1 MEKARICAVRH
12 KRWRKAEPTCDL
24 DQYPDMQDALSHNDP
39 RCYARSSWKNLVV
52 HWSPYKTSE
61 RKSNHDREENHF
73 GIGASGQCNNDYFG
87 ERTWRRLHSM

>member
-1 MEKARICAVRH
+1 VLCVTSDGAKPNPYAIL
-12 KRWRKAEPTCDL
+12 TSN
-24 DQYPDMQDALSHNDP
+24 PDMEDAMGT
-39 RCYARSSWKNLVV
+39 RSSGIISLI

-73 GIGASGQCNNDYFG
+73 GIGASGQCNNGYFG